1 MLSQRAS
8 PSTVIDGL
16 HDMIRPDAAGR
27 WCWRGSIRGQLY
39 RTPTY
44 NQLAE
49 TSSKRTDPDDGA
61 GIVELYGVILPI
73 CVIDELDNTKYTGS
87 DWTSRPRRPGNQSV
101 ASVQRRPVPGQ
112 RCYLAGWHDARDL
125 RDRQTSDS

>member
-1 MLSQRAS
+1 MQQVA
-8 PSTVIDGL
+8 GAG
-16 HDMIRPDAAGR
+16 AAR
-27 WCWRGSIRGQLY
+27 FVDTIQNSYLQPISRDLEQAHRSWF
-39 RTPTY
+39 
-44 NQLAE
+44 
-49 TSSKRTDPDDGA
+49 DDDGA

-87 DWTSRPRRPGNQSV
+87 DRTSRPRRPGNQSV